1 MSTIEKALKKHAS
14 TSTDEAAETQAP
26 TPIDKKQS
34 APKVSPT
41 QEERPKV
48 HIPLEELES
57 QGYVSVLGNRCAINE
72 EFRGIKQKVLSNAFG
87 PLSQSLPNAN
97 LVMISSA
104 TASEGKSFC
113 ALNLALSIALEQDK
127 TVLLVDCDVLN
138 PSLDKK
144 MHIKPKQG
152 LIEYLSSE
160 ADDVQDIIHL
170 TNLEKLRF
178 ITAGR
183 KHHLSNELL
192 ASEKMA
198 QLAQEFVSRYP
209 DRLVIMDCPP
219 LLGINET
226 SVLSTLAGQIL
237 IVVEEG
243 RSAMANIKN
252 AIDALDR
259 NKAIGFV
266 LNKSTRPTNSN
277 YGYGYGYGYGG

>member
-1 MSTIEKALKKHAS
+1 MSTIEEALKKHAS
-14 TSTDEAAETQAP
+14 TSVEDESESQTAAP
-26 TPIDKKQS
+26 VDKKHPSRS
-34 APKVSPT
+34 ASVK
-41 QEERPKV
+41 QEESPQV
-48 HIPLEELES
+48 HIPLEDLER

-87 PLSQSLPNAN
+87 PLSKSLPNAN
-97 LVMISSA
+97 LIMISSA

-144 MHIKPKQG
+144 MQIKPKQG

-183 KHHLSNELL
+183 QHHLSSELL

-198 QLAQEFVSRYP
+198 QLAEEFVSRYP

-243 RSAMANIKN
+243 RSAMANIKT
-252 AIDALDR
+252 AVSSLDR

-266 LNKSTRPTNSN
+266 LNKSTQPDNSN
-277 YGYGYGYGYGG
+277 YGYGYGYSYGR